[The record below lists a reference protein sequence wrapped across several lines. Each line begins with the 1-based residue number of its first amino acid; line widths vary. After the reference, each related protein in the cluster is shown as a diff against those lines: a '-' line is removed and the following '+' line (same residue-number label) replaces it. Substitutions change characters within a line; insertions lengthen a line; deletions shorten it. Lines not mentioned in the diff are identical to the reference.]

1 MKKILKNTG
10 FTLIE
15 ILIVISLSTAI
26 VVGYTYTSSRSA
38 KERAYFTR
46 AVSELSIISNA
57 IKLKVQDDNV
67 YPADVSR
74 ALPAGI
80 ESYIATPNSAWPSA
94 PWPGTV
100 YDYENWDS
108 GQVIQ
113 ISARFCQIGQNT
125 ICKDN
130 ATKYLKYLVKTCSP
144 DTQVCLSQ
152 NDLDNWDSQ
161 SSIYICLKEN
171 LSSATAQCRSH
182 ESSPVTHPGL
192 RVDISS
198 AH

>member
-1 MKKILKNTG
+1 MNKRLRSAG

-15 ILIVISLSTAI
+15 ILIAISLTTAI
-26 VVGYTYTSSRSA
+26 VVGYIYISA
-38 KERAYFTR
+38 SKGKEKAYFTR
-46 AVSELSIISNA
+46 AISELSIISNA
-57 IKLKVQDDNV
+57 IKLQVQEDNV

-74 ALPAGI
+74 ALPSGI
-80 ESYIATPNSAWPSA
+80 EDYIATPNDAWPNA

-100 YDYENWDS
+100 YDYENWNS

-125 ICKDN
+125 TCKDN
-130 ATKYLKYLVKTCSP
+130 ATKYLKQLVKTCSP

-152 NDLDNWDSQ
+152 DDLNNWDAL
-161 SSIYICLKEN
+161 SSVYICIKED

-182 ESSPVTHPGL
+182 ESRPLVHPGL